1 MGLIHVYTGDG
12 KGKTTAACGLIC
24 RQLGYGK
31 HVVLIQF
38 LKGGISGE
46 TLFLRNAEHC
56 RVIRQEEAKKFVFQ
70 MNDMEKKKEAG
81 KCENLLAQA
90 FDELKTADLVV
101 LDELF
106 GALECGLL
114 RLRDTLRLA
123 ETLPKACELVLTG
136 RNAPQ
141 EWVERADYVTE
152 MKEIKHPMRRGV
164 TARHGIEY

>member
-31 HVVLIQF
+31 RVALIQF

-46 TLFLRNAEHC
+46 TLFLQTRENC
-56 RVIRQEEAKKFVFQ
+56 KVIRQKEAKKFVFQ
-70 MNDMEKKKEAG
+70 MNDAEKRKEAEN
-81 KCENLLAQA
+81 CEQLLAQA
-90 FDELKTADLVV
+90 FDVIKTADLVV

-114 RLRDTLRLA
+114 NLQDTLRLA
-123 ETLPKACELVLTG
+123 EILPEPCELVLTG
-136 RNAPQ
+136 RNAPK
-141 EWVERADYVTE
+141 EWMERADYVTE

>member
-24 RQLGYGK
+24 RQLGYGNR
-31 HVVLIQF
+31 VVLIQF
-38 LKGGISGE
+38 LKGGVSGE

-56 RVIRQEEAKKFVFQ
+56 CVVRQEEAKKFVFQ
-70 MNDMEKKKEAG
+70 MNDAEKREEAE
-81 KCENLLAQA
+81 KCESLLAQA
-90 FDELKTADLVV
+90 FDAVETADLVV

-123 ETLPKACELVLTG
+123 EALPNNCELVLTG
-136 RNAPQ
+136 RNAPR
-141 EWVERADYVTE
+141 EWMERADYVTE

>member
-24 RQLGYGK
+24 RQLGYGNR
-31 HVVLIQF
+31 VVLIQF

-46 TLFLRNAEHC
+46 TLFLRDAENC

-70 MNDMEKKKEAG
+70 MSDAEKREETE

-90 FDELKTADLVV
+90 FEAVKTADLVV

-114 RLRDTLRLA
+114 NLRDTLRLT
-123 ETLPKACELVLTG
+123 ELLPERCELVLTG
-136 RNAPQ
+136 RNAPK
-141 EWVERADYVTE
+141 EWTERADYVTE
-152 MKEIKHPMRRGV
+152 MREIKHPMRRGV